1 MVAARRLFVEMS
13 LLRNGAEPSAADFG
27 NDTTPSL
34 SGESK
39 DGGEAGNIHNEY
51 TPQRSASVATRKAS
65 VAALLRNPLTG
76 MSEEE
81 CLGDVDNFVEERG
94 LHEYREAFRKGA
106 LLARVNQRPDGFEY
120 VSSLSEDEKEVLRR
134 EVTKRWSQPFM
145 LYFLVILCAGSAIV
159 QGMDQT
165 AVNGAQVKIS
175 NSISITEIDFFHRYF
190 ISRNSTLQTPGSKA
204 FLMVR
209 HMLALH

>member
-1 MVAARRLFVEMS
+1 
-13 LLRNGAEPSAADFG
+13 
-27 NDTTPSL
+27 
-34 SGESK
+34 
-39 DGGEAGNIHNEY
+39 
-51 TPQRSASVATRKAS
+51 
-65 VAALLRNPLTG
+65 

-81 CLGDVDNFVEERG
+81 VLGDVDNFVEERG

-106 LLARVNQRPDGFEY
+106 LLARVNQRADGFEY
-120 VSSLSEDEKEVLRR
+120 VSSVPDNEKGILRR
-134 EVTKRWSQPFM
+134 EIRKRWSQPFM

-175 NSISITEIDFFHRYF
+175 KTICLRETDVGDRYF
-190 ISRNSTLQTPGSKA
+190 ISTNSTSRTPGCKA
-204 FLMVR
+204 FSMAR